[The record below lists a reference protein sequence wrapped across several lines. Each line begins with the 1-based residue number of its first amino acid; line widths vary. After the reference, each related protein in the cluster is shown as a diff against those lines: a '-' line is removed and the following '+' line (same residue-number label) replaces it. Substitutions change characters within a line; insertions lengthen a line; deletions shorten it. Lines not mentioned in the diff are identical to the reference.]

1 MAGIFTFLVL
11 VGSAS
16 AARIDYR
23 VEIQAPGE
31 LKTTL
36 ERGLNVVRWKDDP
49 EMDAERLKRLVDEAV
64 RESREA
70 AATEGYFSAQ
80 VRAEIDSS
88 AEPWVVRLRVEPG
101 ERTRVHDIELR
112 FLGPAAN
119 DAEAR
124 GLLEKVRAGWT
135 LRRGQPFRQQD
146 WDAAKRQALRDFS
159 SWRYAAASIADS
171 RAVIDPEGRTASLTV
186 EMESGPPF
194 RFGELRVT
202 GTKRF
207 SDALVANLSAIAPG
221 SVYDREQLILLQR
234 RLLES
239 GYFASVQAEIDAQPA
254 AAGAAPLR
262 VAVIEAP
269 QHHVESGLSYNTDV
283 GVRFETRYSNE
294 DVLGSAWRFRT
305 GLNLD
310 KQTQS
315 LTFDVDAPPRP
326 GGQWNSYMARARQE
340 DIQNLVTREVAF
352 GVSHNWGAGLAPSA
366 VLVSAHFEE
375 SLIAGQSPDD
385 LYALYFGA
393 RKTFRRT
400 DELVSPR
407 RGYVFTAEAGGSP
420 SGLATEPF
428 VRGLAT
434 ALVFFPF
441 GRNGDVLLR
450 GQAGAVLSHSRE
462 GIPSTFLFR
471 TGGDQTV
478 RGYAFESLGVEKDGA
493 IVGGR
498 RLLVASAEYVHWFG
512 ENWGLAVF
520 ADTGNAWDSGVRP
533 SLATGYGFGARFRTP
548 IGPIRADLAYGQ
560 VTGDVRLHFSVGYSF

>member
-1 MAGIFTFLVL
+1 VCAGH
-11 VGSAS
+11 AA

-23 VEIQAPGE
+23 VEIEAPRE

-36 ERGLNVVRWKDDP
+36 ERGLNVVRWRDDP
-49 EMDAERLKRLVDEAV
+49 EMDADRLKRLVDEAV

-70 AATEGYFSAQ
+70 AATEGYFSAE

-88 AEPWVVRLRVEPG
+88 VAPWVVRLRLDPEQ
-101 ERTRVHDIELR
+101 RTRVRDVELR
-112 FLGPAAN
+112 FLGPAAT
-119 DAEAR
+119 DAQAR
-124 GLLEKVRAGWT
+124 ALLEKVRASWT
-135 LRRGQPFRQQD
+135 LKRGEPFRQAD
-146 WDAAKRQALRDFS
+146 WEAAKRQALRDFS

-171 RAVIDPEGRTASLTV
+171 RAVIDPEERSASLTV

-202 GTKRF
+202 GTRRF
-207 SDALVANLSAIAPG
+207 SDALVANLSAIRPG
-221 SVYDREQLILLQR
+221 EVYDRERVILLQR

-254 AAGAAPLR
+254 AAEAAPLR

-310 KQTQS
+310 KQIQS

-340 DIQNLVTREVAF
+340 DIQNQETREVAF

-366 VLVSAHFEE
+366 LIVSAHFEE
-375 SLIAGQSPDD
+375 SVIAGQSPDD
-385 LYALYFGA
+385 LHALYLGG

-400 DELVSPR
+400 DDLVSPR
-407 RGYVFTAEAGGSP
+407 RGYVLTGEVGGGP
-420 SGLATEPF
+420 TGLATEPF
-428 VRGLAT
+428 MRAVAS

-441 GRNGDVLLR
+441 GQNGDMLLR
-450 GQAGAVLSHSRE
+450 GQAGAVLSHARE

-478 RGYAFESLGVEKDGA
+478 RGYAFESLGVAKDGA

-498 RLLVASAEYVHWFG
+498 RLVVASAEYVHWFG
-512 ENWGLAVF
+512 ESWGVAVF

-533 SLATGYGFGARFRTP
+533 SLANGYGFGARFRTP

-560 VTGDVRLHFSVGYSF
+560 ATGDVRLHFSVGYSF